1 MNLEPV
7 TPPPL
12 TRAVIATRP
21 NELDQTSR
29 LPVVLTTAD
38 WYLPGFRAGGPV
50 KTLANITTMLA
61 GEFRFRIITRHHDLG
76 VEERYPLEPECWQRV
91 ESAEVY
97 YVRGNGGR
105 WRKLRMLLNQRDY
118 DVLYLNSVF
127 SALFSV
133 PAMVLRRLG
142 LVRRVPVVV
151 AARGELAPGCLSI
164 KPRRKAAYLALSRL
178 VGLFDEVIWQAS
190 GEHEAAD
197 IRGQFERPN
206 RSAVRVFVAP
216 DPVLPLP
223 SGVAPPARPAR
234 EGRSLAVA
242 FVSRIC
248 RVKNLDGAL
257 QVLRGVSRPINL
269 DVYGPVED
277 AAYWR
282 ECQTLTA
289 DLPAHVRVRMHGS
302 VDPHSVTDVFASHD
316 LLLLP
321 TLGENFGHVIFEA
334 LSAGCPVLI
343 SDRTPW
349 RDLARQQ
356 AGWDLPLD
364 DLAQFTTALED
375 YAAMTDAEAA
385 NWSAGARAMAQ
396 RAAAGASA
404 IAPTRRLFQ
413 AALDEGC
420 AQRRCR

>member
-1 MNLEPV
+1 MK
-7 TPPPL
+7 PPRLDMP
-12 TRAVIATRP
+12 AVATKQSVS
-21 NELDQTSR
+21 DQTAR
-29 LPVVLTTAD
+29 LPVILTTLD
-38 WYLPGFRAGGPV
+38 WYLPGFRAGGPI

-61 GEFRFRIITRHHDLG
+61 GEFRFRIITRHYDLG
-76 VEERYPLEPECWQRV
+76 AEESYPFAPERWQYV
-91 ESAEVY
+91 ESAEVF
-97 YVRGNGGR
+97 YVRRGAFGL
-105 WRKLRMLLNQRDY
+105 RKLRALLNQRDY

-133 PAMVLRRLG
+133 PALVLRRLG

-151 AARGELAPGCLSI
+151 ATRGELAPGCLTI

-178 VGLFDEVIWQAS
+178 VGLFDEAIWQAS

-197 IRGQFERPN
+197 IRRQFERPG

-216 DPVLPLP
+216 DPVLPPP
-223 SGVAPPARPAR
+223 SGVAPSARPAR
-234 EGRSLAVA
+234 IGRSLAVA
-242 FVSRIC
+242 FFSRIC

-257 QVLRGVSRPINL
+257 QVLRGVSRPIDLN
-269 DVYGPVED
+269 VYGPVED

-282 ECQTLTA
+282 ECQALA
-289 DLPAHVRVRMHGS
+289 DDLPAHVRVRMHGS

-321 TLGENFGHVIFEA
+321 TFGENFGHVIFEA

-364 DLAQFTTALED
+364 DLNRFTATLEE
-375 YAAMTDAEAA
+375 YAAMSDAEAA
-385 NWSAGARAMAQ
+385 HWSAGARAMAQ
-396 RAAAGASA
+396 RAAAGVSA
-404 IAPTRRLFQ
+404 IAATRRLFQ
-413 AALDEGC
+413 AALDAGC
-420 AQRRCR
+420 VQRGVH